1 MGVVSL
7 PDLRTVKRL
16 LIIRLSSI
24 GDVVHALPVSAAL
37 GEAFPNL
44 EISWV
49 VETMSADI
57 VTGNPY
63 LKDIIVAPRQNRKES
78 GLGSAQVWREYG
90 AFLADLRRRRFDVTL
105 DLQGRAKSGIMAYA
119 TGAVYR
125 FGWSQLREGSELL
138 SKALPRRPESLH
150 RVDWFLDAAR
160 AFGANPE
167 TVKFPLFIP
176 DAARLK
182 TQRLLR
188 DSGVE
193 PEKPY
198 AVLNA
203 ATGNQ
208 VRRWGAER
216 FAETVVQLSRKFD
229 LPTVLIGSEKDAA
242 LNRKILGLAAKQAG
256 TNAGAAID
264 LAGKT
269 NLKELAALLDGCA
282 VHICGDTGSAHIA
295 AALGVPVIGLY
306 GPTDPAHAGPYGQAE
321 NVLAHREI
329 CRPDCSGKQCSY
341 GAGNDGRAMARCL
354 AAIQTEDVLQK
365 AEQAFQ
371 HGGTRRNR
379 ERN

>member
-1 MGVVSL
+1 MGVVSM

-44 EISWV
+44 EITWL
-49 VETMSADI
+49 VEAMSADI

-63 LKDIIVAPRQNRKES
+63 LKEVIIAPRQSRKES
-78 GLGSAQVWREYG
+78 GLGSIRVWKEYG
-90 AFLADLRRRRFDVTL
+90 AFLGDLRRRKFDVTL
-105 DLQGRAKSGIMAYA
+105 DLQGRAKSGVMAYA
-119 TGAVYR
+119 TGATYR
-125 FGWSQLREGSELL
+125 FGWSGLREGSEIA
-138 SKALPRRPESLH
+138 SKRLPRRPESQH
-150 RVDWFLDAAR
+150 RVDWFLDVAR

-167 TVKFPLFIP
+167 VVKFPLFIP
-176 DAARLK
+176 DAAQAKVRE
-182 TQRLLR
+182 LLR
-188 DSGVE
+188 QNGVD

-216 FAETVVQLSRKFD
+216 FAETSVELRRKYD
-229 LPTVLIGSEKDAA
+229 LPCVLIGSVKDAA
-242 LNRKILGLAAKQAG
+242 LNQEIIALAS
-256 TNAGAAID
+256 NHENRNDVSPVD

-282 VHICGDTGSAHIA
+282 VHISGDTGSGHLA
-295 AALGVPVIGLY
+295 AALNVPVVGLY
-306 GPTDPAHAGPYGQAE
+306 GPTDPARAGPYGQLA

-329 CRPDCSGKQCSY
+329 CGVNCSGKGCGYAQ
-341 GAGNDGRAMARCL
+341 DGGEMARCL
-354 AAIQTEDVLQK
+354 AAIETNNVTWKVEKILR
-365 AEQAFQ
+365 
-371 HGGTRRNR
+371 HGTTR
-379 ERN
+379 